1 MKPICSF
8 FLISTV
14 SIKAAGCYV
23 HFRSAL
29 LPYQYLMSDFLDLL
43 QFGWVEWEGFDQR
56 KSNVQSINRG
66 LTLET
71 TTLLDQKR
79 LSSVKIK
86 T

>member
-1 MKPICSF
+1 M
-8 FLISTV
+8 
-14 SIKAAGCYV
+14 
-23 HFRSAL
+23 SA
-29 LPYQYLMSDFLDLL
+29 FLDIL
-43 QFGWVEWEGFDQR
+43 QFGWVDWEGFDQR
-56 KSNVQSINRG
+56 KSNVQSINHG